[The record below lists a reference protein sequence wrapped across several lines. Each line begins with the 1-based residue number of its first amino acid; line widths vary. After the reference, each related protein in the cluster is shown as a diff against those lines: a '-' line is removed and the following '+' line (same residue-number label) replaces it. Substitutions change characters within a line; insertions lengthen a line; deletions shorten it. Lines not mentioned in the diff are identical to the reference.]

1 MFTNIGKKIKTLAAV
16 ICWLGIIVSVAAAVS
31 RFSSR
36 YGQAS
41 GILLLLI
48 GPLTSWLASLTMYG
62 FGQLVEN
69 SDAIREQTAIT
80 SSENKS

>member
-1 MFTNIGKKIKTLAAV
+1 MYNDIGHKVKIVAKV
-16 ICWLGIIVSVAAAVS
+16 FCWLGIIVSVAAAVS